1 MILNAESRLVTHD
14 PSVRDYAD
22 TSPAKL
28 GRRRNL
34 KQAVIATAA
43 RVGCFPLG
51 LAAQRLAWGPHFLRV
66 LNYHATPERDAAG
79 LERQLDLYLEHFD
92 PAEPGDLDACLDGR
106 FSGSRPQLLI
116 TFDDGYRSN
125 HDVAAPLL
133 EKHGF
138 RACYFLP
145 EAEIASDRAAA
156 DAAFAAARDEPE
168 PRMTW
173 PEARALEARGHRV
186 GCHTRTH
193 VRLADDLT
201 VERLA
206 DEITAAGRDIAGKL
220 GHPVEDFC
228 WVGGEEWSYGAG
240 AFDEIR
246 RAGYRRVFMT
256 NLYPVLPGSSPIWI
270 QRTNVEASWPIEQV
284 KFYLS
289 GVMDLAY
296 APKRRR
302 LARKLLGRASS

>member
-1 MILNAESRLVTHD
+1 MA
-14 PSVRDYAD
+14 
-22 TSPAKL
+22 
-28 GRRRNL
+28 GL
-34 KQAVIATAA
+34 KRAIIATAT
-43 RVGCFPLG
+43 RFGCFPLG
-51 LAAQRLAWGPHFLRV
+51 LAAQRLVWGPRFLRV
-66 LNYHATPERDAAG
+66 LNYHATPQRDAASF
-79 LERQLDLYLEHFD
+79 ERQLDLYLEHFD
-92 PAEPGDLDACLDGR
+92 PADPAALDACLDGR
-106 FSGSRPQLLI
+106 FDGSRPGLLI

-138 RACYFLP
+138 RSCFFLP

-156 DAAFAAARDEPE
+156 DAAFAVAKDEPE

-173 PEARALEARGHRV
+173 SEARALEARGHRI

-193 VRLADDLT
+193 VRLADDLPP
-201 VERLA
+201 ERLA
-206 DEITAAGRDIAGKL
+206 DEITAAGRDIAAKL

-302 LARKLLGRASS
+302 LAKKLLSRPLLPSKAGVVSA

>member
-256 NLYPVLPGSSPIWI
+256 NLFPVLPGSSPIWI

>member
-1 MILNAESRLVTHD
+1 MT
-14 PSVRDYAD
+14 
-22 TSPAKL
+22 
-28 GRRRNL
+28 GL
-34 KQAVIATAA
+34 KQAVIAAA
-43 RVGCFPLG
+43 GRLGCFPLG
-51 LAAQRLAWGPHFLRV
+51 LAAQRLAWGRRFVRV

-79 LERQLDLYLEHFD
+79 LERQLALYLAHFD
-92 PAEPGDLDACLDGR
+92 PAEPGDLDACVEGR
-106 FSGSRPQLLI
+106 LTGERPRLLI

-138 RACYFLP
+138 RACFFLP
-145 EAEIASDRAAA
+145 EAEIATDRAAA
-156 DAAFAAARDEPE
+156 DAAFAAATDEPE

-173 PEARALEARGHRV
+173 AEARSLAGRGHRV

-193 VRLADDLT
+193 VRLADDLPA
-201 VERLA
+201 ERLA
-206 DEITAAGRDIAGKL
+206 DEITLAGRDAARKL
-220 GHPVEDFC
+220 DRPVEDFC

-289 GVMDLAY
+289 GIMDLAY

-302 LARKLLGRASS
+302 LARKLLGRASAHDHENKGPSLRSG

>member
-1 MILNAESRLVTHD
+1 MT
-14 PSVRDYAD
+14 
-22 TSPAKL
+22 
-28 GRRRNL
+28 GL
-34 KQAVIATAA
+34 KQAVIAAA
-43 RVGCFPLG
+43 SRLGCFPLG
-51 LAAQRLAWGPHFLRV
+51 LAAQRLAWGRRFLRV
-66 LNYHATPERDAAG
+66 LNYHATPQRAAAAF
-79 LERQLDLYLEHFD
+79 ERQLALYVEHFD
-92 PAEPGDLDACLDGR
+92 PADPAALDACLGGR
-106 FSGSRPQLLI
+106 FAGERPQLLI

-138 RACYFLP
+138 RAFYFLP
-145 EAEIASDRAAA
+145 EAKIAADRAAA
-156 DAAFAAARDEPE
+156 DAAFAAAKNEPE
-168 PRMTW
+168 ARMTW
-173 PEARALEARGHRV
+173 SEARALETRGHRI

-193 VRLADDLT
+193 MRLADDLPA
-201 VERLA
+201 ERLA
-206 DEITAAGRDIAGKL
+206 DEITAAGLDMADKL
-220 GHPVEDFC
+220 GHPVDDFC
-228 WVGGEEWSYGAG
+228 WVGGEEWSYGAR

-270 QRTNVEASWPIEQV
+270 QRTNVEASWPIEDV

-302 LARKLLGRASS
+302 LARKLLGRR

>member
-1 MILNAESRLVTHD
+1 MAS
-14 PSVRDYAD
+14 
-22 TSPAKL
+22 
-28 GRRRNL
+28 L
-34 KQAVIATAA
+34 KQAIISSAT
-43 RVGCFPLG
+43 RIGCFPLG
-51 LAAQRLAWGPHFLRV
+51 LAAQRLAWGPRFLRV
-66 LNYHATPERDAAG
+66 LNYHATPQRDAAG
-79 LERQLDLYLEHFD
+79 LERQLELYLEHFD
-92 PAEPGDLDACLDGR
+92 PAQPSDLDDCLAGR
-106 FSGSRPQLLI
+106 FEGSRPRLLI

-138 RACYFLP
+138 RACLFLP
-145 EAEIASDRAAA
+145 EAEIAADRAMA
-156 DAAFAAARDEPE
+156 DAAFAQARDEPE
-168 PRMTW
+168 PRMSW
-173 PEARALEARGHRV
+173 PEVRALETRGHRI

-193 VRLADDLT
+193 VRLADDLPA
-201 VERLA
+201 ERLA
-206 DEITAAGRDIAGKL
+206 DEITQAGRDIAGKL
-220 GHPVEDFC
+220 DHPVEDFC

-246 RAGYRRVFMT
+246 RAGYQRAFMT

-270 QRTNVEASWPIEQV
+270 QRTNVEASWPIDQV

-302 LARKLLGRASS
+302 LARKLLSRASAQGM

>member
-1 MILNAESRLVTHD
+1 MD
-14 PSVRDYAD
+14 
-22 TSPAKL
+22 
-28 GRRRNL
+28 L
-34 KQAVIATAA
+34 KQAVIAAA
-43 RVGCFPLG
+43 TRLGCFPAG
-51 LAAQRLAWGPHFLRV
+51 LAAQRLAWGTRFLRV
-66 LNYHATPERDAAG
+66 LNYHATPQRDADG
-79 LERQLDLYLEHFD
+79 LERQLGLYLEYFD
-92 PAEPGDLDACLDGR
+92 PAEPGDLDACVEGR
-106 FSGSRPQLLI
+106 MIGTRPRLLV

-145 EAEIASDRAAA
+145 EAEIATDRAAA
-156 DAAFAAARDEPE
+156 DAAFVKATNEPE

-173 PEARALEARGHRV
+173 PEARALETRGHRV

-193 VRLADDLT
+193 VRLADDLPA
-201 VERLA
+201 ERLA
-206 DEITAAGRDIAGKL
+206 DEITLAGRDIAKRL

-302 LARKLLGRASS
+302 LARKLLGRPS

>member
-1 MILNAESRLVTHD
+1 M
-14 PSVRDYAD
+14 
-22 TSPAKL
+22 
-28 GRRRNL
+28 GL
-34 KQAVIATAA
+34 KQAIVATAT
-43 RVGCFPLG
+43 RLGCFPLG
-51 LAAQRLAWGPHFLRV
+51 LAAQRLAWGSRFLRV
-66 LNYHATPERDAAG
+66 LNYHATPQRDAAG

-92 PAEPGDLDACLDGR
+92 PADPAALDACLAGR
-106 FSGSRPQLLI
+106 FDGSKPRLLI

-133 EKHGF
+133 EKRGF
-138 RACYFLP
+138 RGCFFLP
-145 EAEIASDRAAA
+145 EAEIAGDRFTA
-156 DAAFAAARDEPE
+156 DIAFAKAKNEPE

-173 PEARALEARGHRV
+173 SEAHALEARGHRI

-193 VRLADDLT
+193 VRLADDLPA
-201 VERLA
+201 ERLV
-206 DEITAAGRDIAGKL
+206 DEITAAGRDIAEKL

-302 LARKLLGRASS
+302 LARKLLSRV

>member
-1 MILNAESRLVTHD
+1 MA
-14 PSVRDYAD
+14 
-22 TSPAKL
+22 
-28 GRRRNL
+28 GL
-34 KQAVIATAA
+34 KQAIIATAS
-43 RVGCFPLG
+43 RIGCFPLG
-51 LAAQRLAWGPHFLRV
+51 LAAQRLAWGPRFLRV
-66 LNYHATPERDAAG
+66 LNYHATPQRDATG
-79 LERQLDLYLEHFD
+79 LEQQLEFYLEHFD
-92 PAEPGDLDACLDGR
+92 PAQPTDLDACL
-106 FSGSRPQLLI
+106 SGHFDVSRPRLLI

-125 HDVAAPLL
+125 HDVAPPVL

-138 RACYFLP
+138 RACFFLP
-145 EAEIASDRAAA
+145 EAEIASARAAA
-156 DAAFAAARDEPE
+156 DTAFAKTHDEPE
-168 PRMTW
+168 PRMSW
-173 PEARALEARGHRV
+173 PEVRALEARGHRV

-193 VRLADDLT
+193 VRLADDLPAD
-201 VERLA
+201 RLA
-206 DEITAAGRDIAGKL
+206 DEITQAGRDIAGKL

-240 AFDEIR
+240 AFDEVR
-246 RAGYRRVFMT
+246 RAGYQRVFMT

-302 LARKLLGRASS
+302 LARKLLTRPSARSA

>member
-1 MILNAESRLVTHD
+1 MS
-14 PSVRDYAD
+14 
-22 TSPAKL
+22 
-28 GRRRNL
+28 L
-34 KQAVIATAA
+34 KQAIIATASRA
-43 RVGCFPLG
+43 GCFPLG
-51 LAAQRLAWGPHFLRV
+51 LVAQRLTWGRRFVRV
-66 LNYHATPERDAAG
+66 LNYHATPQRDAAG
-79 LERQLDLYLEHFD
+79 FERQLALYLEHFD
-92 PAEPGDLDACLDGR
+92 PADPAALDACLDGR
-106 FSGSRPQLLI
+106 FAGERPQLLI

-138 RACYFLP
+138 RAFYFLP

-156 DAAFAAARDEPE
+156 DAAFATAKNEPE

-173 PEARALEARGHRV
+173 AEARALEERGHRV

-193 VRLADDLT
+193 VRLADDLPA
-201 VERLA
+201 ERLA

-270 QRTNVEASWPIEQV
+270 QRTNVEASWPIDQV

-289 GVMDLAY
+289 GLMDLAY

-302 LARKLLGRASS
+302 LARKLLKRMS

>member
-1 MILNAESRLVTHD
+1 MA
-14 PSVRDYAD
+14 
-22 TSPAKL
+22 
-28 GRRRNL
+28 GL
-34 KQAVIATAA
+34 KQAIIATAT
-43 RVGCFPLG
+43 RIGCFPLG
-51 LAAQRLAWGPHFLRV
+51 LAAQRLAWGSRFLRV
-66 LNYHATPERDAAG
+66 LNYHGTPQSDAAG
-79 LERQLDLYLEHFD
+79 LERQLEFYREHFD
-92 PAEPGDLDACLDGR
+92 PAQPADLDSCLAGR
-106 FSGSRPQLLI
+106 FEVSRPRLLV

-138 RACYFLP
+138 RACFFLP

-156 DAAFAAARDEPE
+156 DTAFAKTHDEPE
-168 PRMTW
+168 V
-173 PEARALEARGHRV
+173 RALEARGHRV

-193 VRLADDLT
+193 VRLADDLPT
-201 VERLA
+201 ERLA
-206 DEITAAGRDIAGKL
+206 DEITQAGRDIAGKL

-240 AFDEIR
+240 AFDEVR
-246 RAGYRRVFMT
+246 RAGYQRVFMT

-270 QRTNVEASWPIEQV
+270 QRTNVEASWPIDQV

-302 LARKLLGRASS
+302 LARKLLTRASARSA

>member
-1 MILNAESRLVTHD
+1 MAS
-14 PSVRDYAD
+14 
-22 TSPAKL
+22 
-28 GRRRNL
+28 L
-34 KQAVIATAA
+34 KQTIIATAD
-43 RVGCFPLG
+43 RIGCFPLG
-51 LAAQRLAWGPHFLRV
+51 LAAQRLLFGPTFLRV
-66 LNYHATPERDAAG
+66 LNYHDTPVGRADG
-79 LERQLDLYLEHFD
+79 LQRQFAFYLDHFD
-92 PAEPGDLDACLDGR
+92 PAGPDDLDAFFAGR
-106 FSGSRPQLLI
+106 PVGGRPRLLI

-138 RACYFLP
+138 RAYFFLP
-145 EAEIASDRAAA
+145 EGYIAADRAAA
-156 DAAFAAARDEPE
+156 DAAFAAAADEPE
-168 PRMTW
+168 PRMSW
-173 PEARALEARGHRV
+173 PEARDLERRGHRV

-193 VRLADDLT
+193 VRLADDLAST
-201 VERLA
+201 RLA
-206 DEITAAGRDIAGKL
+206 DEITQAGRDIG
-220 GHPVEDFC
+220 GRIGRPVEDFC

-284 KFYLS
+284 RFYLS

-302 LARKLLGRASS
+302 LRRKLLTRPSASLSQPPQRGGSPA